1 MARGGYA
8 AKSKL
13 RDGPL
18 GGLTSQS
25 WPTRDQ
31 AEIRAL
37 MLQCLQGLDCHSSH
51 IAYRN
56 LASFSQE
63 SSGHRPGAGLRSF
76 YDSPEWRLKKSPKPT
91 TTASSRYGCLRTRKR
106 SSSISSTVNRP
117 LINQNPEREA
127 RGPGTFTDQL
137 QKRRSGNRLST
148 RHSRQSQ
155 AALAS
160 LLSGDSASNR
170 LHCLDAGGGLH
181 GSG

>member
-1 MARGGYA
+1 MATDFTPSWCSQSAASSNSDVMVPNTRTFGTPSSLSGAQIQCSRLPASTPATRLLTTSSPRAAGCLFRPRFLLLFFLAFMPIVEPPSENVRAVARGGYA

-18 GGLTSQS
+18 GGLTSES

-63 SSGHRPGAGLRSF
+63 SSGGRPGAGLR
-76 YDSPEWRLKKSPKPT
+76 
-91 TTASSRYGCLRTRKR
+91 
-106 SSSISSTVNRP
+106 
-117 LINQNPEREA
+117 
-127 RGPGTFTDQL
+127 
-137 QKRRSGNRLST
+137 
-148 RHSRQSQ
+148 
-155 AALAS
+155 
-160 LLSGDSASNR
+160 
-170 LHCLDAGGGLH
+170 
-181 GSG
+181 

>member
-1 MARGGYA
+1 MLSTAGIDSCYPAFDDQQPSGCWLSFSASLPLAFLLGFHAIVEPPSENVRAVARGGYA

-18 GGLTSQS
+18 GGLTSES

-63 SSGHRPGAGLRSF
+63 SSGGRPGAGLR
-76 YDSPEWRLKKSPKPT
+76 
-91 TTASSRYGCLRTRKR
+91 
-106 SSSISSTVNRP
+106 
-117 LINQNPEREA
+117 
-127 RGPGTFTDQL
+127 
-137 QKRRSGNRLST
+137 
-148 RHSRQSQ
+148 
-155 AALAS
+155 
-160 LLSGDSASNR
+160 
-170 LHCLDAGGGLH
+170 
-181 GSG
+181 